1 MAPMSELNGRCSE
14 YRNGGRSDGARRL
27 AAWRRQ
33 TASCLRQLATAA
45 WPPAGRR
52 SGQKLQCAACRRESG
67 LPLLTNQLNPVRLI
81 GLHQAYGRRLT
92 SRSILAGCSA
102 AALEVIVRDNLG
114 RALAPST
121 ADADPD
127 MGIRLDVPDIARP
140 APVLGDDPEGAVVE
154 AVGNRVASRP
164 HGLAA
169 GRFQNRSSR
178 RRKPKS
184 KQPADD
190 GIDHILRRSAGKPP
204 LRVTTTRHGFHPNAP
219 DRSLWSRGVGPK
231 TSVPWTALAGFGC
244 APRPQGPGE
253 REAPDRDHDQ
263 VQERRAAMAPGAPS
277 RPPARPPGT
286 RAGGNRL
293 YFAVRT
299 VIGPVSQPPL
309 HAARHALSPERPS
322 R

>member
-1 MAPMSELNGRCSE
+1 
-14 YRNGGRSDGARRL
+14 
-27 AAWRRQ
+27 
-33 TASCLRQLATAA
+33 
-45 WPPAGRR
+45 
-52 SGQKLQCAACRRESG
+52 
-67 LPLLTNQLNPVRLI
+67 
-81 GLHQAYGRRLT
+81 
-92 SRSILAGCSA
+92 
-102 AALEVIVRDNLG
+102 
-114 RALAPST
+114 
-121 ADADPD
+121 

-277 RPPARPPGT
+277 RPPARPRGT
-286 RAGGNRL
+286 RRWRQPTL
-293 YFAVRT
+293 RPYAVRHEGDRPG
-299 VIGPVSQPPL
+299 V
-309 HAARHALSPERPS
+309 AARRSTTARHPHSRLEGVPRGEPASEAVLAWRRDVGHVSAERATGTSRGHPHADASRAVSGAPKLSTPFEEPDPVQTRSQHFHFESKLARSVIPACVLAPVATVNGRESRGGGGVYAEGHQPDDRERECRESAHVS
-322 R
+322 RRP